1 MKFLYFA
8 PIFLSL
14 SAYAQTDNI
23 NSNVN
28 WQSIS
33 TTPQVNQQVI
43 EQDFVPF
50 DEDKEKSLI
59 QDELVNFEFLN
70 QSIDERVFYNLNA
83 KIKVLNKYTDAVTD
97 YTLKGNQQLDLGK
110 TKITVKSC
118 AIAPIY
124 NIDNKL
130 AYVEVTRKD
139 KLVFNGW
146 MSNVNKNLAFPE
158 LKEIYVNLV
167 DCEKVEI
174 TKAEANE
181 EKTDKSEIEDSKK

>member
-59 QDELVNFEFLN
+59 Q
-70 QSIDERVFYNLNA
+70 
-83 KIKVLNKYTDAVTD
+83 
-97 YTLKGNQQLDLGK
+97 G
-110 TKITVKSC
+110 
-118 AIAPIY
+118 
-124 NIDNKL
+124 
-130 AYVEVTRKD
+130 
-139 KLVFNGW
+139 
-146 MSNVNKNLAFPE
+146 
-158 LKEIYVNLV
+158 
-167 DCEKVEI
+167 
-174 TKAEANE
+174 
-181 EKTDKSEIEDSKK
+181 